1 MITLLHSFTDPKH
14 VSITPDKM
22 LEHSTYVDGKPYFD
36 LFAGHGCNMLGY
48 TQPELTQKIKEAN
61 DTYAN
66 HSWLVKPKIWNDLEY
81 YLESLLPPQYEN
93 VIAGLTGSD
102 SIDNAIKFVW
112 KYWQNKG
119 TPRKTILV
127 RKGSFHS
134 GSITGWKMTIDT
146 MRWTKHIPD
155 VNYVDF
161 YDKDFNDVYE
171 KHKEDVA
178 GVIVDT
184 VSWFNGINKID
195 DETIK
200 LLKRMQYLDH
210 VPVIADEIITGFWRL
225 GAFSHSLEIGLTP
238 NIICFGKFSGGGFAD
253 ISLCVVDK
261 FIMESVARNN
271 DQGYPDPL
279 PMGNTRSQNTSGAVA
294 CVEIIKHCMKHKM
307 GDHIKQNIFP
317 FVVECASVLSE
328 CRGFNITFYGSM
340 LICDFGKND
349 VKDFLMKKGLWQPS
363 NSRMFFFPFYNITNQ
378 EKDHILKTFK
388 ELVNEIR

>member
-22 LEHSTYVDGKPYFD
+22 LEHSIYVDGKPYFD

-340 LICDFGKND
+340 LICDFGEND
-349 VKDFLMKKGLWQPS
+349 VFET
-363 NSRMFFFPFYNITNQ
+363 FFKTKPIISFKVVFPQLPVI
-378 EKDHILKTFK
+378 
-388 ELVNEIR
+388 EIIFALNVDK